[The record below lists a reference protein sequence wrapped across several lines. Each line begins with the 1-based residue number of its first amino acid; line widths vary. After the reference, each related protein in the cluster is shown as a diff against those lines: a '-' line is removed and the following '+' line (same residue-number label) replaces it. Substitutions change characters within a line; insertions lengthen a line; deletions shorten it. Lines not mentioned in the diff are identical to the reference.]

1 MQRNGNLISGL
12 ISIALGLMLIII
24 KGEVISVALTVL
36 GTAAIVMAVAD
47 FIKGFTASGI
57 VKAVVGVCIL
67 VFGWLF
73 INVALYLLA
82 GAIIIMGLMQ
92 ILEIHRSGIVFL
104 TNGEKILAYL
114 KPVLTVLAGILLL
127 FNQGGVIDGVF
138 IATGVLL
145 IFEGILGLADQ
156 IKQ

>member
-12 ISIALGLMLIII
+12 ISIALGLMLIIM

-36 GTAAIVMAVAD
+36 GTTAIVMAVAD
-47 FIKGFTASGI
+47 FTKGFTASGI